1 MCVFIWQYM
10 RFFILTI
17 QAMPSQDLF
26 PPPVDDRADND
37 AFNAYLSLLAITSA
51 GLCFSIAIL
60 IQVLK
65 CTNILNNMLSNA
77 SSGLSPPLGRQQGV

>member
-1 MCVFIWQYM
+1 MCVFIWQYVKI
-10 RFFILTI
+10 FILTI

-26 PPPVDDRADND
+26 PPPVDDSADND

-77 SSGLSPPLGRQQGV
+77 NTSPLLPFR

>member
-1 MCVFIWQYM
+1 
-10 RFFILTI
+10 
-17 QAMPSQDLF
+17 MPSQNLF
-26 PPPVDDRADND
+26 LPSVDDSADND
-37 AFNAYLSLLAITSA
+37 AFIAYLSLLAITST

-77 SSGLSPPLGRQQGV
+77 NTAPLLPFR

>member
-1 MCVFIWQYM
+1 MCIFIWQYM
-10 RFFILTI
+10 RIFILTI

-26 PPPVDDRADND
+26 SAPVDDRADND
-37 AFNAYLSLLAITSA
+37 AFNAYLSLLAITST

-65 CTNILNNMLSNA
+65 CTNILNNIASNA
-77 SSGLSPPLGRQQGV
+77 SSGPSLPFSRQQGM